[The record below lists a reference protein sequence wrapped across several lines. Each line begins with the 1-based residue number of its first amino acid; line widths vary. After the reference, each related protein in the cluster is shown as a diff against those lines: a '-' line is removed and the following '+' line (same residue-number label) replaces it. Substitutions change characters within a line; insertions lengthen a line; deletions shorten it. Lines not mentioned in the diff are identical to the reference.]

1 MAIDLEQVR
10 KGFVYQ
16 SSAPLGGV
24 LEDLQTIAQA
34 DQRFARGRKARF
46 WRGMMCLGGL
56 VLGIVLA
63 ANEILTTLAVFLIVA
78 GLIAAIVF
86 FVKAATYGGKLK
98 RYHWRYETLRD
109 LCGTLQRDTLPNAPV
124 NVSLALQDTSRAVS
138 EAPWPVR
145 KKGKQSF
152 SEEDWLSIAGQ
163 FLDGAQYSLALRE
176 MVRKRTYV
184 NPRGKY
190 KTKFRSL
197 YFLEL
202 RVVCPKDLYGDLRP
216 LENGLRKTARLPQS
230 CVLRSVK
237 AGGKAVAMKVRIGQ
251 MEDVR
256 GAAVMMFLALY
267 RGLNLARRLHGPH
280 PSGKGAA

>member
-10 KGFVYQ
+10 KGFVFQ
-16 SSAPLGGV
+16 SSAPIGAV

-34 DQRFARGRKARF
+34 DQQFARVRKARF
-46 WRGMMCLGGL
+46 WRGMMCVGGL

-63 ANEILTTLAVFLIVA
+63 ASEILTTLAVFLIVLA
-78 GLIAAIVF
+78 PIAAIVF

-98 RYHWRYETLRD
+98 KYHWRYETLRD
-109 LCGTLQRDTLPNAPV
+109 LCGTLLRDTHPNAPV
-124 NVSLALQDTSRAVS
+124 NVSLALQDTSRLVS

-152 SEEDWLSIAGQ
+152 SDDSWLFAGGQ

-176 MVRKRTYV
+176 LIRKRTYV

-190 KTKFRSL
+190 KTKYRSW
-197 YFLEL
+197 YFLTV

-230 CVLRSVK
+230 CVLRGVK
-237 AGGKAVAMKVRIGQ
+237 AAGKAVAMKVRVDR

-256 GAAVMMFLALY
+256 GTAVMMFLALY
-267 RGLNLARRLHGPH
+267 RGLNLARRLHGSH
-280 PSGKGAA
+280 TSGKGAA